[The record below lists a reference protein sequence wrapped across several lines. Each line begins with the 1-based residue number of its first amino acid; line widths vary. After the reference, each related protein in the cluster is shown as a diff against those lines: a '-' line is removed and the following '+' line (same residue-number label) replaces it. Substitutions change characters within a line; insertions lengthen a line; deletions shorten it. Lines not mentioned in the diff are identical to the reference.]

1 MNIIR
6 VGEPGIQTITGN
18 GSKHIIKNTRRNLK
32 NIREDTGVKELYP
45 GIRIEGR
52 KKFMDQKIIYI
63 GSIREYLELDKKKTK
78 NPKKY
83 ESITII
89 VDMKKLKKERSD
101 LNYE

>member
-1 MNIIR
+1 
-6 VGEPGIQTITGN
+6 
-18 GSKHIIKNTRRNLK
+18 
-32 NIREDTGVKELYP
+32 
-45 GIRIEGR
+45 
-52 KKFMDQKIIYI
+52 MDQKIIYI

-78 NPKKY
+78 DPKKY

>member
-1 MNIIR
+1 
-6 VGEPGIQTITGN
+6 
-18 GSKHIIKNTRRNLK
+18 
-32 NIREDTGVKELYP
+32 
-45 GIRIEGR
+45 
-52 KKFMDQKIIYI
+52 MDQRIIYI
-63 GSIREYLELDKKKTK
+63 GSIREYLEIEKKKFK